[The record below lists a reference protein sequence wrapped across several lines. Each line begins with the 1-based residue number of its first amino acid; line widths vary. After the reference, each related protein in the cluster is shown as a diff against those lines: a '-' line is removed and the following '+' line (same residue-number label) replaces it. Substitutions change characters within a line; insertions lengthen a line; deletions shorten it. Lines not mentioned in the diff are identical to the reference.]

1 MLGIRGRDLSIRVL
15 RPFAIF
21 LIWAR
26 VSAATVTL
34 IGLGLIIFGAV
45 LLAAG
50 EIQAGAI
57 VIGGG
62 AILDSVDG
70 IIARETGTV
79 SRSNGS
85 GPSRTAQHNRQYAW
99 FVRGT
104 QPARM

>member
-50 EIQAGAI
+50 EIRAGAI

-79 SRSNGS
+79 SPRGLFSTPSPTVWKKWPCGLGS
-85 GPSRTAQHNRQYAW
+85 PT
-99 FVRGT
+99 
-104 QPARM
+104 